1 MSNKDVAAKYGVPK
15 NTLSTWVKSKEKLFA
30 ALEKGNNV
38 KRQKL
43 RTWDHE
49 TLDTAVFKWFLSLRS
64 QNVPLSGAIIQEK
77 TSQYAKEL
85 SIEHFKASGGWL
97 RRWKERNNVTFKT
110 ISGESN
116 SVTPQLV
123 NPWSETSL
131 PTLLYNYDLKDI
143 YNADEFGLFYRYVSK
158 QNIPTEIR
166 KVLRWKVEQSS
177 HNWHGISEWQGKARL
192 EYLLKTWTQL

>member
-15 NTLSTWVKSKEKLFA
+15 NTLSTWVKSKEKLFV

-43 RTWDHE
+43 GTRDHE

-77 TSQYAKEL
+77 ASQYAKEL
-85 SIEHFKASGGWL
+85 SVDNVKASDGWL

-110 ISGESN
+110 ICGESN
-116 SVTPQLV
+116 SVTPEMV
-123 NPWSETSL
+123 NTWPETSL
-131 PTLLYNYDLKDI
+131 PTRLHDYDLKDI
-143 YNADEFGLFYRYVSK
+143 YNTDEFGLFYQCVPNKSEK
-158 QNIPTEIR
+158 C
-166 KVLRWKVEQSS
+166 SS
-177 HNWHGISEWQGKARL
+177 
-192 EYLLKTWTQL
+192 